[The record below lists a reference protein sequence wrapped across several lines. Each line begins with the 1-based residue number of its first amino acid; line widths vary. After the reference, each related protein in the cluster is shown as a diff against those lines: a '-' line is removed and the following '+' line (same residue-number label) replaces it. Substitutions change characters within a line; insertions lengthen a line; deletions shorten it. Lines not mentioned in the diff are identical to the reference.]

1 MKKLIVLAFFY
12 AFGISQSNAQVTF
25 KPGVK
30 AGVNFA
36 RLTQT
41 DNPNERFYGKTDFY
55 VGILGELKLS
65 RVYTMQPEVLYSR
78 QGSGIEYVDSNN
90 VRHDDKINI
99 SYLSLGLANK
109 FTFDKLNI
117 HVGPTFDIKIN
128 DTNKELGNNNDY
140 NDYYEDYY
148 GNGIDM
154 AIFIGA
160 GYSITNN
167 LEFEARVKKGIIP
180 VNDGWDSENMVFQ
193 VGLAYTFDTK

>member
-12 AFGISQSNAQVTF
+12 AFGLTQANAQVTF

-41 DNPNERFYGKTDFY
+41 DNPNERYYAKTDFY
-55 VGILGELKLS
+55 GGIFGALKLS
-65 RVYTMQPEVLYSR
+65 RIYTMQPEILYSR
-78 QGSGIEYVDSNN
+78 QGSGIEYVDNNN
-90 VRHDDKINI
+90 VKHDDKIDI
-99 SYLSLGLANK
+99 SYLSFTLANK
-109 FTFDKLNI
+109 FTFDKFNI
-117 HVGPTFDIKIN
+117 HVGPTFDIQIN
-128 DTNKELGNNNDY
+128 DTKKELQGYNEYYYDDDY
-140 NDYYEDYY
+140 N
-148 GNGIDM
+148 NGIDM

-180 VNDGWDSENMVFQ
+180 VNDDWDSENIVFQ
-193 VGLAYTFDTK
+193 LGLAYKFDTK

>member
-1 MKKLIVLAFFY
+1 MKKLFVFAFFCV
-12 AFGISQSNAQVTF
+12 FGISQSNAQVTF

-65 RVYTMQPEVLYSR
+65 KVYTMQPEVLYSR
-78 QGSGIEYVDSNN
+78 QGSGVEYLDENN
-90 VRHDDKINI
+90 MRQKDKINI

-117 HVGPTFDIKIN
+117 HVGPTFDIKVS
-128 DTNKELGNNNDY
+128 DAKKELTTYNNDY
-140 NDYYEDYY
+140 FEDYS
-148 GNGIDM
+148 NGIDM

-160 GYSITNN
+160 GYSITEN

-180 VNDGWDSENMVFQ
+180 VNGDWDSENMVFQ
-193 VGLAYTFDTK
+193 LGLSYTFDTK

>member
-1 MKKLIVLAFFY
+1 MIMKKLFVFAFFCV
-12 AFGISQSNAQVTF
+12 FGISQSNAQVTF

-65 RVYTMQPEVLYSR
+65 KVYTMQPEVLYSR
-78 QGSGIEYVDSNN
+78 QGSGVEYLDENN
-90 VRHDDKINI
+90 MRQKDKINI

-117 HVGPTFDIKIN
+117 HVGPTFDIKVS
-128 DTNKELGNNNDY
+128 DAKKELTTYNNDY
-140 NDYYEDYY
+140 FEDYS
-148 GNGIDM
+148 NGIDM

-160 GYSITNN
+160 GYSITEN

-180 VNDGWDSENMVFQ
+180 VNGDWDSENMVFQ
-193 VGLAYTFDTK
+193 LGLSYTFDTK

>member
-1 MKKLIVLAFFY
+1 MMKKLIVLAFFY
-12 AFGISQSNAQVTF
+12 AFGVSEGNAQVTF

-36 RLTQT
+36 RFTQS

-55 VGILGELKLS
+55 AGIFGALKLS
-65 RVYTMQPEVLYSR
+65 RVYTMQPEIQYSR
-78 QGSGIEYVDSNN
+78 QGSGIEYIDSNN
-90 VRHDDKINI
+90 IKHDDKINI
-99 SYLSLGLANK
+99 SYLSLMLANK

-128 DTNKELGNNNDY
+128 DTKKELNSYDNYNYYDDDY
-140 NDYYEDYY
+140 S
-148 GNGIDM
+148 NGIDM

-193 VGLAYTFDTK
+193 LGLAYTFDTK

>member
-12 AFGISQSNAQVTF
+12 AFGITQSNAQVTF

-90 VRHDDKINI
+90 VRNEDKINI

-117 HVGPTFDIKIN
+117 HVGPTFDIKVS
-128 DTNKELGNNNDY
+128 DTKKELSSYDDNYFYDDY
-140 NDYYEDYY
+140 S
-148 GNGIDM
+148 NGIDM
-154 AIFIGA
+154 AFFIGA

-180 VNDGWDSENMVFQ
+180 VNGDWDSENMVFQ